1 MSTKRD
7 YYEILGVGKGA
18 SEDEVKRAF
27 REAARKHHPDVD
39 KTAGAEERFKEVNE
53 AYQVLSNP
61 EKKRAYDQFG
71 HDAFGAGSAG
81 AAGGNPFASGGPFSY
96 SWSSNGGNI
105 NMEDLF
111 GGEQMGD
118 IFDTFFGGGFSRRP
132 RKGRDSHFELAVE
145 FLDAVFGAEQELNPN
160 GKKLKIKIPA
170 GTYDGLQLKFAGE
183 GEPGPNN
190 LPAGD
195 LYLHLRV
202 RPNLHF
208 SRDRDD
214 LYTIKTIPFTTAALG
229 GEIKVPS
236 LGEKKEDGVSDIT
249 LKIPAGTQFGTD
261 FRLHNRGVPHLNGR
275 GRGDLYIRVL
285 VEIPKKLSREEKR
298 VLEELQKLAK

>member
-7 YYEILGVGKGA
+7 YYEVLGLAKGA
-18 SEDEVKRAF
+18 SEDEVKKAF

-39 KTAGAEERFKEVNE
+39 KTAGAEARFKEINE

-71 HDAFGAGSAG
+71 HDAFGPGGGAG
-81 AAGGNPFASGGPFSY
+81 AAGGNPFAGGGPFTY
-96 SWSSNGGNI
+96 TWSGSGGNI

-111 GGEQMGD
+111 GGEGLGD
-118 IFDTFFGGGFSRRP
+118 VFDTFFGGGFSRRP

-145 FLDAVFGAEQELNPN
+145 FLDAAFGAEKEISLSI
-160 GKKLKIKIPA
+160 KKLKIKIPA

-183 GEPGPNN
+183 GEAAAG
-190 LPAGD
+190 LPSGD

-202 RPNLHF
+202 RPIPEF
-208 SRDRDD
+208 SREGDD
-214 LYTIKTIPFTTAALG
+214 LYVLKTIPFTLAALG
-229 GEIKVPS
+229 GEVTVAA
-236 LGEKKEDGVSDIT
+236 LGESRSEGIKTIQ

-261 FRLHNRGVPHLNGR
+261 FRVRGRGVPHLHGR
-275 GRGDLYIRVL
+275 SRGDLYVRVL
-285 VEIPKKLSREEKR
+285 VEIPKKLSREEKEI
-298 VLEELQKLAK
+298 LEELKKLYK